1 MRTWLEVIGAMWSAE
16 TVAVLGSSNLQVLK
30 LPNAKSES
38 VALGLCEERVSARKL
53 EKQELRPREVRF
65 TPSSRN
71 SPGRATPP
79 GVLLLLVKLKPAGR
93 VMFAPFTIAL
103 VLLELPPTNWR
114 EPVLSFP
121 THL

>member
-71 SPGRATPP
+71 SPCKATPEF
-79 GVLLLLVKLKPAGR
+79 LLLSVKLKPAGR
-93 VMFAPFTIAL
+93 LMFPPLTIAL
-103 VLLELPPTNWR
+103 ALL
-114 EPVLSFP
+114 
-121 THL
+121 